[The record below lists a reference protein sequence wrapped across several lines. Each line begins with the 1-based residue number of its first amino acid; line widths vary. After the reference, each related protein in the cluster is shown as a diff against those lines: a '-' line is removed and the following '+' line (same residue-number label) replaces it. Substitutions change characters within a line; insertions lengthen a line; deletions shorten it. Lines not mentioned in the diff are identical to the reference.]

1 MALKITLV
9 RSPIGYSKR
18 QKRTVEALGLR
29 RMNQSV
35 IKPDNPAIRGM
46 VRKISHLV
54 AVEEVADEPVAHEA
68 TAAEEATTDVS
79 A

>member
-9 RSPIGYSKR
+9 RSPIGYNKR

-29 RMNQSV
+29 RLHQSV
-35 IKPDNPAIRGM
+35 IQPDNPAIRGM

-54 AVEEVADEPVAHEA
+54 TVEEVAENAVR
-68 TAAEEATTDVS
+68 EEAANVS

>member
-9 RSPIGYSKR
+9 RSPIGYNKR

-29 RMNQSV
+29 RLNQSV
-35 IKPDNPAIRGM
+35 LKPDNPAIRGM

-54 AVEEVADEPVAHEA
+54 TIEEVAENAV
-68 TAAEEATTDVS
+68 TEEAANVS

>member
-29 RMNQSV
+29 RLHQSV
-35 IKPDNPAIRGM
+35 LKPDNPAIRGM
-46 VRKISHLV
+46 VRTISHLV
-54 AVEEVADEPVAHEA
+54 TVEEVADNAV
-68 TAAEEATTDVS
+68 TEEAANVS
-79 A
+79 T

>member
-29 RMNQSV
+29 RLHQSV
-35 IKPDNPAIRGM
+35 IQPDNPAIRGM
-46 VRKISHLV
+46 VRKVSHLV
-54 AVEEVADEPVAHEA
+54 VVEEVED
-68 TAAEEATTDVS
+68 TAVTEEAAYVS

>member
-9 RSPIGYSKR
+9 RSPIGYNKR

-29 RMNQSV
+29 RLRQSV
-35 IKPDNPAIRGM
+35 LKPDNPAIRGM

-54 AVEEVADEPVAHEA
+54 TVEEVTDNAV
-68 TAAEEATTDVS
+68 TEEAANVS

>member
-29 RMNQSV
+29 RLQQSV
-35 IKPDNPAIRGM
+35 LKPDNPAIRGM

-54 AVEEVADEPVAHEA
+54 TVEEVADNAV
-68 TAAEEATTDVS
+68 TEEAANVS

>member
-29 RMNQSV
+29 RLHQSV
-35 IKPDNPAIRGM
+35 LKPDNPAIRGM

-54 AVEEVADEPVAHEA
+54 TVEEVTDNAV
-68 TAAEEATTDVS
+68 TEEAANVS

>member
-29 RMNQSV
+29 RLNQSV
-35 IKPDNPAIRGM
+35 LKPDNPAIRGM

-54 AVEEVADEPVAHEA
+54 TVEEVAENAV
-68 TAAEEATTDVS
+68 TEEAANVS

>member
-29 RMNQSV
+29 RLHQSV
-35 IKPDNPAIRGM
+35 LKPDNPAIRGM

-54 AVEEVADEPVAHEA
+54 TVEVVADNAV
-68 TAAEEATTDVS
+68 TEEAANVS

>member
-9 RSPIGYSKR
+9 RSTIGYNKR
-18 QKRTVEALGLR
+18 QKRTAEALGLR
-29 RMNQSV
+29 RLHQSV
-35 IKPDNPAIRGM
+35 LKPDNPAIRGM

-54 AVEEVADEPVAHEA
+54 TIEEVADDAV
-68 TAAEEATTDVS
+68 TEEAANVS

>member
-29 RMNQSV
+29 RLQQSV
-35 IKPDNPAIRGM
+35 LKPDNPAIRGM

-54 AVEEVADEPVAHEA
+54 TVEEVTDNAV
-68 TAAEEATTDVS
+68 TEEAANVS

>member
-9 RSPIGYSKR
+9 RSPIGYNKR

-29 RMNQSV
+29 RLHQSV
-35 IKPDNPAIRGM
+35 IQPDNPAIRGM

-54 AVEEVADEPVAHEA
+54 TVEEVAGNAV
-68 TAAEEATTDVS
+68 TEEAANVS

>member
-9 RSPIGYSKR
+9 RSPIGYNKR

-29 RMNQSV
+29 RLRQSV
-35 IKPDNPAIRGM
+35 LKPDNPAIRGM

-54 AVEEVADEPVAHEA
+54 TVEQVTDNAV
-68 TAAEEATTDVS
+68 TEEAANVS

>member
-29 RMNQSV
+29 RLHQSV
-35 IKPDNPAIRGM
+35 IQPDNPAIRGM
-46 VRKISHLV
+46 VRRISHLV
-54 AVEEVADEPVAHEA
+54 TVQEVADNAVI
-68 TAAEEATTDVS
+68 EEAGNVS

>member
-29 RMNQSV
+29 RLHQSV
-35 IKPDNPAIRGM
+35 
-46 VRKISHLV
+46 LV
-54 AVEEVADEPVAHEA
+54 TVEEVADNAV
-68 TAAEEATTDVS
+68 TEEAANVS

>member
-29 RMNQSV
+29 RLHQSV
-35 IKPDNPAIRGM
+35 MQPDNPAIRGM

-54 AVEEVADEPVAHEA
+54 TVEEVAENAV
-68 TAAEEATTDVS
+68 TEEAANVS

>member
-9 RSPIGYSKR
+9 RSPIGYNKR

-29 RMNQSV
+29 RLHGSIVQ
-35 IKPDNPAIRGM
+35 PDNPAIRGM

-54 AVEEVADEPVAHEA
+54 VVEEVADNAVTQEA
-68 TAAEEATTDVS
+68 ENVS

>member
-9 RSPIGYSKR
+9 RSPIGYNKR

-29 RMNQSV
+29 RLNQSV
-35 IKPDNPAIRGM
+35 LKPDNPAIRGM

-54 AVEEVADEPVAHEA
+54 TVEEVAENAV
-68 TAAEEATTDVS
+68 TEEAANVS

>member
-29 RMNQSV
+29 RLHQSV
-35 IKPDNPAIRGM
+35 IQPDNPAIRGM

-54 AVEEVADEPVAHEA
+54 TVEEVADDAVRKEA
-68 TAAEEATTDVS
+68 VDVS

>member
-9 RSPIGYSKR
+9 RSPIGYNKR

-29 RMNQSV
+29 RLQQSV
-35 IKPDNPAIRGM
+35 LKPDNPAIRGM

-54 AVEEVADEPVAHEA
+54 TVEEVADNAV
-68 TAAEEATTDVS
+68 TEEAANVS

>member
-9 RSPIGYSKR
+9 RSPIGYNKR

-29 RMNQSV
+29 RLRQSV
-35 IKPDNPAIRGM
+35 LKPDNPAIRGM

-54 AVEEVADEPVAHEA
+54 TVEEVADNAV
-68 TAAEEATTDVS
+68 TEEAANVS

>member
-9 RSPIGYSKR
+9 RSPIGYSQR

-29 RMNQSV
+29 RLHQSV
-35 IKPDNPAIRGM
+35 LKPDNPAIRGM

-54 AVEEVADEPVAHEA
+54 TVEEVADNAVTKEA
-68 TAAEEATTDVS
+68 ANVS

>member
-29 RMNQSV
+29 RLHQSV
-35 IKPDNPAIRGM
+35 IQPDNPAIRGM
-46 VRKISHLV
+46 VRRISHLV
-54 AVEEVADEPVAHEA
+54 TVQEVTDNAVI
-68 TAAEEATTDVS
+68 EEAGNVS

>member
-9 RSPIGYSKR
+9 RSPIGYNKR

-29 RMNQSV
+29 RLHQSV
-35 IKPDNPAIRGM
+35 LKPDNPAIRGM
-46 VRKISHLV
+46 VRKINHLV
-54 AVEEVADEPVAHEA
+54 TVEEVADNAV
-68 TAAEEATTDVS
+68 TEEAANVS

>member
-9 RSPIGYSKR
+9 RSPIGYNKR

-29 RMNQSV
+29 RLHQSV
-35 IKPDNPAIRGM
+35 IQPDNPAIRGM

-54 AVEEVADEPVAHEA
+54 TVEEVAENAV
-68 TAAEEATTDVS
+68 TEEAANVS

>member
-9 RSPIGYSKR
+9 RSPIGYNKR

-29 RMNQSV
+29 RLQQSV
-35 IKPDNPAIRGM
+35 LKPDNPAIRGM

-54 AVEEVADEPVAHEA
+54 TVEEVTDNAV
-68 TAAEEATTDVS
+68 TEEAANVS